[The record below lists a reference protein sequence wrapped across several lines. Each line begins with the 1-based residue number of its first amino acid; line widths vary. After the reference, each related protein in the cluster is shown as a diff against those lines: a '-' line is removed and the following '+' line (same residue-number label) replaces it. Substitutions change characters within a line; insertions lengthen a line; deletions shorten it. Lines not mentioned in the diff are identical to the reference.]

1 MFTEYHNLIERILV
15 FGTDSLDRTKVGTR
29 SIFGAQLFFDTSI
42 AFPLLTTK
50 KIHFKSVLHE
60 LLWFIS
66 GDTNIKYLK
75 DNGVNIWNEW
85 ADENGD
91 LGPIYGKQ
99 WRKWNGVDQLKNV
112 IDSIKD
118 DPFSRRHIVSAW
130 NVSDLP
136 LMKLPPCHNFFQ
148 FNVDSK
154 NNLDLMV
161 NMRSCDVFLGLP
173 FNIASYAVLLQIIAQ
188 CTNKNKGVLIFNLGN
203 THIYHN
209 HFEQCDEL
217 VNRKEFECPQLKINL
232 EKTNIDDFVYSD
244 FELIGYKSHP
254 AIKAPVA
261 I

>member
-1 MFTEYHNLIERILV
+1 MFTEYHNLIKKILT

-75 DNGVNIWNEW
+75 DNNISIWDEW
-85 ADENGD
+85 ADENGN

-99 WRKWNGVDQLKNV
+99 WRNWNGVDQLKNV
-112 IDSIKD
+112 IESIKV
-118 DPFSRRHIVSAW
+118 DPFSRRHVVSAW
-130 NVSDLP
+130 NVP
-136 LMKLPPCHNFFQ
+136 EIPEMKIPPCHNFFQ
-148 FNVDSK
+148 FNVDT
-154 NNLDLMV
+154 NANLDLIV

-188 CTNKNKGVLIFNLGN
+188 CTNKNKGFLIFNLGN

-209 HFEQCDEL
+209 HFEQCDKIL
-217 VNRKEFECPQLKINL
+217 KRKEFECPQLKINL
-232 EKTNIDDFVYSD
+232 EKSNIDDFVYSD
-244 FELIGYKSHP
+244 FELLRYKSHP

>member
-1 MFTEYHNLIERILV
+1 MFTEYHNLIKKILT
-15 FGTDSLDRTKVGTR
+15 FGTDSPDRTKVGTR
-29 SIFGAQLFFDTSI
+29 SIFGAQLFFNTSI

-66 GDTNIKYLK
+66 GNTNIKYLK

-99 WRKWNGVDQLKNV
+99 WCNWNGVNQLKNV
-112 IDSIKD
+112 IESINV

-217 VNRKEFECPQLKINL
+217 LKRKEFECPQLKINL
-232 EKTNIDDFVYSD
+232 EKSNIDDFVYSD
-244 FELIGYKSHP
+244 FELLRYKSHP

>member
-1 MFTEYHNLIERILV
+1 MFTEYHNLIKKILT
-15 FGTDSLDRTKVGTR
+15 FGTDSPDRTKVGTR
-29 SIFGAQLFFDTSI
+29 SIFGAQLFFNTSI

-66 GDTNIKYLK
+66 GNTNIKYLK

-99 WRKWNGVDQLKNV
+99 WCNWNGVNQLKNV
-112 IDSIKD
+112 IESINV

-209 HFEQCDEL
+209 HFEQCYEL
-217 VNRKEFECPQLKINL
+217 LKRKEYECPQLKINL
-232 EKTNIDDFVYSD
+232 EKSNIDDFVYSD
-244 FELIGYKSHP
+244 FELLRYKSHP

>member
-1 MFTEYHNLIERILV
+1 M
-15 FGTDSLDRTKVGTR
+15 
-29 SIFGAQLFFDTSI
+29 
-42 AFPLLTTK
+42 
-50 KIHFKSVLHE
+50 
-60 LLWFIS
+60 LWFIS
-66 GDTNIKYLK
+66 GNTNIKHLK

-99 WRKWNGVDQLKNV
+99 WRNWNGTDQIAAV
-112 IDSIKD
+112 IDSIKNN
-118 DPFSRRHIVSAW
+118 PHSRRHIVSAW

-188 CTNKNKGVLIFNLGN
+188 CTNKNKRVLIFNLGN

-217 VNRKEFECPQLKINL
+217 LKRKEFECPQLKINL

-244 FELIGYKSHP
+244 FELLRYKSHP

>member
-1 MFTEYHNLIERILV
+1 MFTEYHNLIKKILT
-15 FGTDSLDRTKVGTR
+15 FGTDSPDRTKVGTR
-29 SIFGAQLFFDTSI
+29 SIFGAQLFFNTSI

-66 GDTNIKYLK
+66 GNTNIKYLK

-99 WRKWNGVDQLKNV
+99 WCNWNGVNQLKNV
-112 IDSIKD
+112 IESINV

-209 HFEQCDEL
+209 HFEQCYEL
-217 VNRKEFECPQLKINL
+217 LKRKEFECPQLKINL
-232 EKTNIDDFVYSD
+232 EKSNIDDFVYSD
-244 FELIGYKSHP
+244 FELLRYKSHP

>member
-1 MFTEYHNLIERILV
+1 MFTEYHNLIKKILA
-15 FGTDSLDRTKVGTR
+15 FGTDSPDRTKVGTR
-29 SIFGAQLFFDTSI
+29 SIFGAQLFFNTSI

-66 GDTNIKYLK
+66 GNTNIKYLK

-85 ADENGD
+85 ADENGN

-99 WRKWNGVDQLKNV
+99 WRNWNGIDQIAAV
-112 IDSIKD
+112 IDSIKNN
-118 DPFSRRHIVSAW
+118 PHSRRHIVSAW

-188 CTNKNKGVLIFNLGN
+188 CTNKNKGFLIFNLGN

-217 VNRKEFECPQLKINL
+217 LKRKEFECPQLKINL

-244 FELIGYKSHP
+244 FELIGYKSHA